1 MKKWT
6 FWAVMCGVSI
16 LNGLL
21 FFTGSYSDMRRGAE
35 GADNQAGLLFIPI
48 LWALAAMVLL
58 VINVCTLIRGQGL
71 DRELRIR
78 FLKVF
83 HLAGLPNGAAAARVC
98 FFAFAAL
105 LTAFGYFMF
114 ASRLCSILY
123 ALTGGTL
130 LLLLYAWGH
139 APDL

>member
-6 FWAVMCGVSI
+6 FWAATCSVSI

-21 FFTGSYSDMRRGAE
+21 FFAGSYSDMQRGAG
-35 GADNQAGLLFIPI
+35 GADNPAGLLFVPI

-58 VINVCTLIRGQGL
+58 LINVCTLIRGKGL
-71 DRELRIR
+71 DKELRVR
-78 FLKVF
+78 FLNVF
-83 HLAGLPNGAAAARVC
+83 HLAGLPKGAAARVC

-105 LTAFGYFMF
+105 LMAFGSFMF
-114 ASRLCSILY
+114 ADRLCSILY
-123 ALTGGTL
+123 ALTGGAL